1 MDQTRSNVDSLLEQ
15 AGLLN
20 DSRRQQSISQEAQD
34 SYSTVR
40 TPSAT
45 DLDAD
50 MLGVKLDD
58 CSRYFKREIMVTIN
72 LLQRLYLSVFTC
84 SASLAIDTV
93 LMLREHFASM

>member
-1 MDQTRSNVDSLLEQ
+1 MDQTRNNVDSLLEQ

-40 TPSAT
+40 IPSTT

-58 CSRYFKREIMVTIN
+58 CSRYFKKEIMVTIN
-72 LLQRLYLSVFTC
+72 LLHHIYLSVF
-84 SASLAIDTV
+84 V
-93 LMLREHFASM
+93 